1 MSQENQKLI
10 QFTKNKTKF
19 TIIKIDK
26 IEDNNINTVLEQNS
40 NEINE
45 EEEEEENEM
54 DGTHNEKE
62 KRNEST
68 TDDENYRSKK

>member
-19 TIIKIDK
+19 TIIKLDK

-40 NEINE
+40 NEIN